1 MSDRLTKDDWLT
13 HGLRTLAKDGANALK
28 VGPMAAK
35 LKVSRGSFYWHFGD
49 IADFRTQL
57 LRSWQERSTEQ
68 VIRDLDTRK
77 AEPDRLKQ
85 FMKRAFAARRDL
97 DRAVR
102 SWAADDEEA
111 ARIVAAVDARRVAY
125 IAKMLV
131 GAGVESKQA
140 LGRAAFLYWAYLG
153 QPIVMDSRHSS
164 IPNRPSRIS
173 ASCLKS
179 EWRSQSGIDVK
190 KNFARALAKCQKFV

>member
-1 MSDRLTKDDWLT
+1 MADELAGVNTLVYGATMSDRLTKDDWLT

-28 VGPMAAK
+28 VGPMATK
-35 LKVSRGSFYWHFGD
+35 LKVSRGSFYWHFRD
-49 IADFRTQL
+49 IADFRAQL

-77 AEPDRLKQ
+77 AEPDRLRQ

-102 SWAADDEEA
+102 SWAAEDEEA
-111 ARIVAAVDARRVAY
+111 ARIVASVDARRVAY

-131 GAGVESKQA
+131 GAGVESRQA

-153 QPIVMDSRHSS
+153 QPIVMDPRHSS
-164 IPNRPSRIS
+164 IAES
-173 ASCLKS
+173 A
-179 EWRSQSGIDVK
+179 IDDIGEL
-190 KNFARALAKCQKFV
+190 FER

>member
-1 MSDRLTKDDWLT
+1 MADELAGVNTLVYGATMSDRLTKDDWLT

-28 VGPMAAK
+28 VGPMATK
-35 LKVSRGSFYWHFGD
+35 LKVSRGSFYWHFRD
-49 IADFRTQL
+49 IADFRAQL

-68 VIRDLDTRK
+68 VIRDLDARK
-77 AEPDRLKQ
+77 AEPDRLRQ

-102 SWAADDEEA
+102 SWAAEDEEA
-111 ARIVAAVDARRVAY
+111 ARIVASVDARRVAY

-131 GAGVESKQA
+131 GAGVESRQA

-153 QPIVMDSRHSS
+153 QPIVMDPRHSS
-164 IPNRPSRIS
+164 IPES
-173 ASCLKS
+173 A
-179 EWRSQSGIDVK
+179 IDDIGELFEK
-190 KNFARALAKCQKFV
+190 